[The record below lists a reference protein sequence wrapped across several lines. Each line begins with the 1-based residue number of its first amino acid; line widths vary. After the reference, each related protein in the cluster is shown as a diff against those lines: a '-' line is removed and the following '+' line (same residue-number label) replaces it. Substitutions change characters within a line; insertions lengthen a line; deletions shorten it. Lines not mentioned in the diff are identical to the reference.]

1 MGDAIWRSSRGAAA
15 ARGPVAKGFQMSA
28 HRPIPSD
35 DLAAP
40 ARIWYQS
47 FVDPQEQRPYM
58 LRLQEQLAAYAA
70 PHVRFDVHGVSPP
83 DRYLSPL
90 TEFRCAAQ
98 AIRSAIQAREEGYDA
113 FVIGH
118 FQEPGL
124 TECRCAL
131 DVPVIGLGEVTMLY
145 ACLLARTFGLVTT
158 NPVFIPWHRD
168 QINRLGL
175 GQRAVGV
182 RAIDTQ
188 VATYMQAFE
197 DEDAY
202 QQVKADFGRQAL
214 PLVDAG
220 AEVIIPAGGL
230 PLLLLAREQS
240 LTIQG
245 AVVLNGIATVAAAAE
260 AALKLFRLT
269 GVAASRQGSFAKAP
283 PEAIQEF
290 LVIGPGRSL

>member
-1 MGDAIWRSSRGAAA
+1 MTTK
-15 ARGPVAKGFQMSA
+15 VSA
-28 HRPIPSD
+28 HGANAD
-35 DLAAP
+35 QP
-40 ARIWYQS
+40 ARICYQS

-58 LRLQEQLAAYAA
+58 LRLQETLNAYAA
-70 PHVRFDVHGVSPP
+70 PHVRFEVHGVSPP

-90 TEFRCAAQ
+90 TEFRCADR
-98 AIRSAIQAREEGYDA
+98 AIRGAIQAQQDGYDA

-124 TECRCAL
+124 VECRAAL
-131 DVPVIGLGEVTMLY
+131 DIPVIGLGEATMLN
-145 ACLLARTFGLVTT
+145 ACMLGRTFGLVTI

-168 QINRLGL
+168 QITQLGL

-197 DEDAY
+197 DDAVY
-202 QQVKADFGRQAL
+202 QRVKNDFSQQAA
-214 PLVDAG
+214 PLVEAG

-230 PLLLLAREQS
+230 PMLLLARDRG

-245 AVVLNGIATVAAAAE
+245 AVVLNGIAVVATLAE
-260 AALKLFRLT
+260 AALKLYRLT
-269 GVAASRQGSFAKAP
+269 GVSISRQGTFAKCP
-283 PEAIQEF
+283 PEAIEEF
-290 LVIGPGRSL
+290 LTGR

>member
-1 MGDAIWRSSRGAAA
+1 MTSNAL
-15 ARGPVAKGFQMSA
+15 PL
-28 HRPIPSD
+28 PSD
-35 DLAAP
+35 P
-40 ARIWYQS
+40 TRSARICYQS
-47 FVDPQEQRPYM
+47 FVDPHEQQPYM
-58 LRLQEQLAAYAA
+58 QRLQEALNAYAT
-70 PHVRFDVHGVSPP
+70 PHVRFEVHGISPP

-90 TEFRCAAQ
+90 TEFRCAEQ
-98 AIRSAIQAREEGYDA
+98 AIRNGIRAQEQGYDA

-124 TECRCAL
+124 IECRAAL
-131 DVPVIGLGEVTMLY
+131 DIPVIGLGEATMLQ
-145 ACLLARTFGLVTT
+145 ACMLGRTFGLVTI

-168 QINRLGL
+168 QITRLGL

-197 DEDAY
+197 DEAVY
-202 QQVKADFGRQAL
+202 QKVKEEFCRQVV
-214 PLVDAG
+214 PLVEQG

-230 PLLLLAREQS
+230 PMLLLAREKG

-245 AVVLNGIATVAAAAE
+245 AVVLNGIAVAATAAE
-260 AALKLFRLT
+260 AALKLYRLT
-269 GVAASRQGSFAKAP
+269 GVAVSRQGTFAKAP

-290 LVIGPGRSL
+290 LAGH